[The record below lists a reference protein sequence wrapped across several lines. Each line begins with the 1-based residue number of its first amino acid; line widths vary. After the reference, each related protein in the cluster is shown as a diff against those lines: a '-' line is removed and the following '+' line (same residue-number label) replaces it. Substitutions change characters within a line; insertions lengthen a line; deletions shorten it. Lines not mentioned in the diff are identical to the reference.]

1 VIQVEM
7 AALPRF
13 AIALVLALGACAGSP
28 APTTMRT
35 LSSLP
40 TDPQRRNDELESAQA
55 RPGPERGKRSRT
67 EQRVETT
74 AATMAALVG
83 SWFSK
88 SANVVIGGGAP
99 VDENQLVGVDGQV
112 APARDAEADANREPG
127 PSTEPVD
134 ASALVPWVRVGPRTT
149 GETPTP

>member
-1 VIQVEM
+1 M

-40 TDPQRRNDELESAQA
+40 TDPQRRNDDLESAQA
-55 RPGPERGKRSRT
+55 RPGPEHRPRSRK
-67 EQRVETT
+67 EQRAVTT
-74 AATMAALVG
+74 AATMAAIVG

-88 SANVVIGGGAP
+88 SANVVVGVGSP
-99 VDENQLVGVDGQV
+99 VDENQLVGVDGQA
-112 APARDAEADANREPG
+112 APARDGEADQDREPA
-127 PSTEPVD
+127 PAAEPVD
-134 ASALVPWVRVGPRTT
+134 AGALVPWVRVGPPASDN
-149 GETPTP
+149 TPTP

>member
-1 VIQVEM
+1 M
-7 AALPRF
+7 TALPRF

-40 TDPQRRNDELESAQA
+40 TDPQRRNDDLESAQA
-55 RPGPERGKRSRT
+55 RPGPERRPRSRK

-74 AATMAALVG
+74 AATMAAIVG

-88 SANVVIGGGAP
+88 SANVVVGVGSP
-99 VDENQLVGVDGQV
+99 VDENRLVGVDGQA
-112 APARDAEADANREPG
+112 APAPGGESEPDREPA
-127 PSTEPVD
+127 PAAEPVD
-134 ASALVPWVRVGPRTT
+134 AGALVPWVRVGPRAS
-149 GETPTP
+149 GDAPVP